1 MIQIQSLLNISD
13 NSGCKLGRCIKI
25 QKGFKNRWSSC
36 GDLILVSIQKL
47 KKIKKVKKKKIKK
60 GEILNAII
68 LRTKSKYQRKNSN
81 FIKFN
86 ENSIGLLNKQLRP
99 IGTRIIGPVL
109 RELRKSKF
117 MKIASISEG
126 FI

>member
-1 MIQIQSLLNISD
+1 MIQVQSILNISD

-25 QKGFKNRWSSC
+25 INGYKNRWSSC
-36 GDLILVSIQKL
+36 GDLVLLSIQKL
-47 KKIKKVKKKKIKK
+47 KKGRKTKIQK
-60 GEILNAII
+60 GEIVQGVI
-68 LRTKSKYQRKNSN
+68 LRTKAKFRKKNSN

-86 ENSIGLLNKQLRP
+86 ENSVGLINKQFRP
-99 IGTRIIGPVL
+99 IGTRILGPVL

-117 MKIASISEG
+117 MKLASLSEG

>member
-25 QKGFKNRWSSC
+25 IHGFKNRWSSC
-36 GDLILVSIQKL
+36 GELILVSIQAFKKGKKL
-47 KKIKKVKKKKIKK
+47 KFKIQK
-60 GEILNAII
+60 GEIMQAVI
-68 LRTKSKYQRKNSN
+68 LRTKAKYRRKNFH
-81 FIKFN
+81 FIKFH

-99 IGTRIIGPVL
+99 LGTRIFGPVFH
-109 RELRKSKF
+109 ELRKSKF
-117 MKIASISEG
+117 MKIASISQG

>member
-1 MIQIQSLLNISD
+1 MIQVQSLLNISD

-25 QKGFKNRWSSC
+25 IHGYKNRWSSC
-36 GDLILVSIQKL
+36 GDLILLSIQKL
-47 KKIKKVKKKKIKK
+47 KKGRKTKIQK
-60 GEILNAII
+60 GELVQGVI
-68 LRTKSKYQRKNSN
+68 LRTKSKFRKNNTN

-86 ENSIGLLNKQLRP
+86 ENSVGLVNKQFRP
-99 IGTRIIGPVL
+99 IGTRILGPVL

-117 MKIASISEG
+117 MKLASLSEG

>member
-1 MIQIQSLLNISD
+1 MIQTQSLLNISD
-13 NSGCKLGRCIKI
+13 NSGCKISRCIKI
-25 QKGFKNRWSSC
+25 FKKKVGLC
-36 GDLILVSIQKL
+36 GDLILVSIR
-47 KKIKKVKKKKIKK
+47 KIKKKKSKLKIEK
-60 GEILNAII
+60 GDVMYAVI
-68 LRTKSKYQRKNSN
+68 LRTKSKYKRKNSN

-86 ENSIGLLNKQLRP
+86 QNCISLLNKQFRP

-117 MKIASISEG
+117 MKVASLSKG

>member
-1 MIQIQSLLNISD
+1 MIQVQSLLNISD

-25 QKGFKNRWSSC
+25 IHGYKNRWSSC
-36 GDLILVSIQKL
+36 GDLILLSIQKL
-47 KKIKKVKKKKIKK
+47 KKGRKTKIQK
-60 GEILNAII
+60 GELIQGVI
-68 LRTKSKYQRKNSN
+68 LRTKSKFRKNNTN

-86 ENSIGLLNKQLRP
+86 ENSVGLVNKQFRP
-99 IGTRIIGPVL
+99 IGTRILGPVL

-117 MKIASISEG
+117 MKLASLSEG

>member
-1 MIQIQSLLNISD
+1 MIQTQSLLTISD
-13 NSGCKLGRCIKI
+13 NSGCKLGRCIKV
-25 QKGFKNRWSSC
+25 FKKKWGLC
-36 GDLILVSIQKL
+36 GDLILISIR
-47 KKIKKVKKKKIKK
+47 KIKKKKKSKLKIEK
-60 GEILNAII
+60 GDIMHALI

-86 ENSIGLLNKQLRP
+86 KNCITPLNKQFRP

-117 MKIASISEG
+117 MKIASLSKG